1 MMIDAPLLVW
11 KLNSGQHSW
20 STHLRIHKAAR
31 EKFIMMICVVKRQS
45 QTTAA
50 AAKFMK

>member
-11 KLNSGQHSW
+11 KLHSGQHSW

-31 EKFIMMICVVKRQS
+31 EKFIKMMYVAKSQS
-45 QTTAA
+45 HCQTTAD
-50 AAKFMK
+50 